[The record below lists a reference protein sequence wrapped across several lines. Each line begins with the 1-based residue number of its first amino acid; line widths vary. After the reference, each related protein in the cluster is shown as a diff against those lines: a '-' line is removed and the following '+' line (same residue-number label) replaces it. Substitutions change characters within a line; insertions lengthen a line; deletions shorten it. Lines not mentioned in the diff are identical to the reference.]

1 MARRLSRKTPPRFNR
16 NIALREVRAET
27 GLNQTKFGEAVSLNK
42 STLQKTEDG
51 DRLLKP
57 NEAELIMAFT
67 GARIISLLEAK
78 KATTLD
84 GRPYTRTAFEQW
96 RRRGVPA
103 AAVEA
108 VARRAGQFVEAMVIA
123 AYGERAATAKSRKD
137 ESQAEP
143 PERPQRYREFVE
155 SLWRN
160 FSDLLDEYGIRERME
175 QELQR
180 HSSVENKQMNVE
192 SLRKLLAISEGGYA
206 PDGWDREQIAKIP
219 PQRLLNVEITR
230 HPIFNALT
238 GFAAVD
244 GLAAFSDG
252 LLMDKLSVAVKLP
265 WFKAC
270 EDRLTAYV
278 FTTWINTQKRIHHE
292 EQTIQVVGGL
302 KRKKKRP
309 TPSAPKAT

>member
-1 MARRLSRKTPPRFNR
+1 
-16 NIALREVRAET
+16 
-27 GLNQTKFGEAVSLNK
+27 
-42 STLQKTEDG
+42 LQKTEDG

-67 GARIISLLEAK
+67 GARVISLLEGK
-78 KATTLD
+78 RATTLD
-84 GRPYTRTAFEQW
+84 GRPYTRIAFEQW

-143 PERPQRYREFVE
+143 PERPQRYREFVD
-155 SLWRN
+155 SLWRS
-160 FSDLLDEYGIRERME
+160 FSELLDEYGIRERME

-180 HSSVENKQMNVE
+180 HSFVENKQMNVE

-219 PQRLLNVEITR
+219 PQRLLKVEITR

-252 LLMDKLSVAVKLP
+252 LLMDKLSVVVKLP
-265 WFKAC
+265 WIKAC

-292 EQTIQVVGGL
+292 ERTIQVVGGL
-302 KRKKKRP
+302 KRKKRRP
-309 TPSAPKAT
+309 TSSTPKAT